1 MSATPPGPHG
11 DPLVGSGRRF
21 ADDPFSFMHACA
33 DSYGDVTRFDLGP
46 RETYL
51 LANPADIERVLV
63 SDAERYRKPKF
74 GDGAMDRLLGDG
86 LLMSEGETW
95 QRQRRL
101 ANPSFHSRRIGALA
115 GTMVGHTES
124 QLADWEDS
132 EVVDV
137 QLEVARLTVRIIV
150 SAMFGADITDEEVR
164 TVQEKLEPLGARF
177 EPDPRRFLIP
187 DWAPT
192 RENREFAAAVDTLE
206 SVIDGI
212 VDRRRGTERD
222 PAVDPAG
229 PEGVAVR
236 GPAGDGPDGDGS
248 GDLPMDLLSVLLR
261 ARDRGE
267 QTDENLRDELVTML
281 LAGHDTTALAL
292 TYTFYLLSNHP
303 EARERVAREAEAATD
318 GGRAANDATAAALT
332 AADAREM
339 AFTERVLNESM
350 RLYPPVYTLFREPK
364 LDVKLGGYRVP
375 EGTTLM
381 CPQWVVHRSP
391 RWYDDPDAFDPS
403 RWKPERRSQRPRFAF
418 FPFGGGPRHCIGKA
432 FSLLEAKLILAKV
445 CSQYDLEYEGP
456 DLSLRGSLTMH
467 PDHPV
472 PMRIRER

>member
-1 MSATPPGPHG
+1 MSVTPPGPIG
-11 DPLVGSGRRF
+11 DPVFGNGRQY
-21 ADDPFSFMHACA
+21 ADDPFSFMRACA
-33 DSYGDVTRFDLGP
+33 DSYGDVVRFDLGP

-51 LANPADIERVLV
+51 LTNPADVERVLV
-63 SDAERYRKPKF
+63 ADADRYRKPQF
-74 GDGAMDRLLGDG
+74 GDDAMDTLLGNG

-95 QRQRRL
+95 QRQRKL
-101 ANPSFHSRRIGALA
+101 ANPSFHNRRIGALA
-115 GTMVGHTES
+115 GTMVDHTRS
-124 QLADWEDS
+124 QLADWEGGD
-132 EVVDV
+132 VVDV
-137 QLEVARLTVRIIV
+137 QLEVARLTVKIIV
-150 SAMFGADITDEEVR
+150 SAMFGADITDEEVK

-187 DWAPT
+187 NWVPT
-192 RENREFAAAVDTLE
+192 RENREFDAAVDTLE

-222 PAVDPAG
+222 PAADPAG

-236 GPAGDGPDGDGS
+236 GPAGDAD

-281 LAGHDTTALAL
+281 LAGHDTTALTL

-303 EARERVAREAEAATD
+303 EARERVAEEAATATE
-318 GGRAANDATAAALT
+318 GGAPT
-332 AADAREM
+332 AADARDME
-339 AFTERVLNESM
+339 FTERVLNEAM

-364 LDVKLGGYRVP
+364 LDVKIGGYRIP
-375 EGTTLM
+375 EGSALM
-381 CPQWVVHRSP
+381 LSQWVVHRSP
-391 RWYDDPDAFDPS
+391 RWYDDPEAFDPS
-403 RWKPERRSQRPRFAF
+403 RWTPERRSGRPRFAF

-432 FSLLEAKLILAKV
+432 FSLLEAKLILAEV
-445 CSQYDLEYEGP
+445 CSRYDLGYEGP

>member
-1 MSATPPGPHG
+1 MSATPPGPIG
-11 DPLVGSGRRF
+11 DPVFGNGRQY

-33 DSYGDVTRFDLGP
+33 DSYGDVVRFDLGP

-51 LANPADIERVLV
+51 LTNPADIERVLV
-63 SDAERYRKPKF
+63 ADAERYRKPQF
-74 GDGAMDRLLGDG
+74 GDDAMDTLLGQG

-95 QRQRRL
+95 QRQRKL
-101 ANPSFHSRRIGALA
+101 ANPSFHNRRIGALA
-115 GTMVGHTES
+115 GTMVDHTQS
-124 QLADWEDS
+124 QLADWNDGEI
-132 EVVDV
+132 VDI
-137 QLEVARLTVRIIV
+137 QLEVARLTVKIIV
-150 SAMFGADITDEEVR
+150 SAMFGADITDEEVK
-164 TVQEKLEPLGARF
+164 TVQKKLEPLGARF

-187 DWAPT
+187 NWVPT
-192 RENREFAAAVDTLE
+192 RENREFDAAIDTLE

-212 VDRRRGTERD
+212 VERRRGTERD
-222 PAVDPAG
+222 PNVDPAG
-229 PEGVAVR
+229 PQGVAVR
-236 GPAGDGPDGDGS
+236 GPAGDGD

-267 QTDENLRDELVTML
+267 QSDKNLRDELVTML

-303 EARERVAREAEAATD
+303 EARERVAAE
-318 GGRAANDATAAALT
+318 ATAAT
-332 AADAREM
+332 ADGPPTATDAREM
-339 AFTERVLNESM
+339 AFTDRVLNESM

-364 LDVKLGGYRVP
+364 LDVKLGGYRIP
-375 EGTTLM
+375 EGSALM
-381 CPQWVVHRSP
+381 LSQWVIHRSS
-391 RWYDDPDAFDPS
+391 RWYDDPERFDPA
-403 RWKPERRSQRPRFAF
+403 RWTSERRSQRPRFAY

-432 FSLLEAKLILAKV
+432 FSLLEAKLILAEV
-445 CSQYDLEYEGP
+445 CSRYDLDYEGP

>member
-1 MSATPPGPHG
+1 MSVTPPGPIG
-11 DPLVGSGRRF
+11 DPVFGNGRQY
-21 ADDPFSFMHACA
+21 ADDPFSFMRACA
-33 DSYGDVTRFDLGP
+33 DSYGDIVRFDLGP

-51 LANPADIERVLV
+51 LTNPADVERVLV
-63 SDAERYRKPKF
+63 SDADRYRKPQF
-74 GDGAMDRLLGDG
+74 GDDAMDTLLGNG

-95 QRQRRL
+95 QRQRKL
-101 ANPSFHSRRIGALA
+101 ASPSFHNRRIGALG

-124 QLADWEDS
+124 QLADWSDGD
-132 EVVDV
+132 VVDI
-137 QLEVARLTVRIIV
+137 QLEVARLTVKIIV
-150 SAMFGADITDEEVR
+150 SAMFGADITDEEVK

-187 DWAPT
+187 NWVPT
-192 RENREFAAAVDTLE
+192 RENREFDAAIDTLE

-212 VDRRRGTERD
+212 VERRRGTERD
-222 PAVDPAG
+222 PSVDPAG
-229 PEGVAVR
+229 PDGVGVR
-236 GPAGDGPDGDGS
+236 GPAGDGD

-292 TYTFYLLSNHP
+292 TYTFYLLSKHP
-303 EARERVAREAEAATD
+303 EARERVAAEAEAATAD
-318 GGRAANDATAAALT
+318 GAPT
-332 AADAREM
+332 AADVRDM
-339 AFTERVLNESM
+339 DFTERVLNESM
-350 RLYPPVYTLFREPK
+350 RMYPPVYTLFREPK
-364 LDVKLGGYRVP
+364 LDVKLGGYRIP
-375 EGTTLM
+375 EGSALM
-381 CPQWVVHRSP
+381 LSQWVVHRSP
-391 RWYDDPDAFDPS
+391 RWYDDPEAFDPS
-403 RWKPERRSQRPRFAF
+403 RWHPERRSQRPRFAY

-472 PMRIRER
+472 PMQIRGR

>member
-1 MSATPPGPHG
+1 MSATPPGPIG
-11 DPLVGSGRRF
+11 DPVFGNGRQY
-21 ADDPFSFMHACA
+21 AADPFSFMRACA
-33 DSYGDVTRFDLGP
+33 DSYGDVIRFDLGP

-51 LANPADIERVLV
+51 LTNPEAIERVLV
-63 SDAERYRKPKF
+63 ADADRYRKPQF
-74 GDGAMDRLLGDG
+74 GDDAMDTLLGNG

-101 ANPSFHSRRIGALA
+101 ANPSFHNRRVGALA
-115 GTMVGHTES
+115 GTMVDHTES
-124 QLADWEDS
+124 QLADWADG
-132 EVVDV
+132 EVVDI
-137 QLEVARLTVRIIV
+137 QLEVARLTVKIIV
-150 SAMFGADITDEEVR
+150 SAMFGADITDEEVK

-187 DWAPT
+187 NWVPT

-212 VDRRRGTERD
+212 VARRRGTEHD
-222 PAVDPAG
+222 PSVDPAG

-236 GPAGDGPDGDGS
+236 GPAGDGD

-281 LAGHDTTALAL
+281 LAGHDTTALTL

-303 EARERVAREAEAATD
+303 EARERVAEE
-318 GGRAANDATAAALT
+318 ATAAT
-332 AADAREM
+332 ADGSPTGADAREM

-364 LDVKLGGYRVP
+364 LDVKLGGYRIP
-375 EGTTLM
+375 EGSALM
-381 CPQWVVHRSP
+381 LSQWVVHRSP
-391 RWYDDPDAFDPS
+391 RWYDDPDTFDPS

>member
-11 DPLVGSGRRF
+11 DPVFGNGRRY
-21 ADDPFSFMHACA
+21 ASDPFSFMRACA
-33 DSYGDVTRFDLGP
+33 DSYGDVVRFDLGP

-51 LANPADIERVLV
+51 LTNPADIERVLV
-63 SDAERYRKPKF
+63 ADAERYRKPQF
-74 GDGAMDRLLGDG
+74 GDDAMDRLLGNG

-95 QRQRRL
+95 QRQRKL
-101 ANPSFHSRRIGALA
+101 ANPSFHNQRIGALA
-115 GTMVGHTES
+115 GTMVDHTES
-124 QLADWEDS
+124 QLADWDDG
-132 EVVDV
+132 EVVDI
-137 QLEVARLTVRIIV
+137 QLEVARLTVKIIV

-212 VDRRRGTERD
+212 VERRQGTQRD
-222 PAVDPAG
+222 PSVDPAG
-229 PEGVAVR
+229 PEGVSVR
-236 GPAGDGPDGDGS
+236 GPAGDGQGGDGS
-248 GDLPMDLLSVLLR
+248 DDLPMDLLSVLLR

-303 EARERVAREAEAATD
+303 EARERVASEAIEATSGGPPTAT
-318 GGRAANDATAAALT
+318 
-332 AADAREM
+332 DAREM
-339 AFTERVLNESM
+339 RYTERVLNESM

-364 LDVKLGGYRVP
+364 LDVKLGGYRIP
-375 EGTTLM
+375 EGSALM
-381 CPQWVVHRSP
+381 CSQWVVHRSP
-391 RWYDDPDAFDPS
+391 RWYDDPDAFDPG
-403 RWKPERRSQRPRFAF
+403 RWKPERRSQRPRFAY
-418 FPFGGGPRHCIGKA
+418 FPFGGGPRHCIGKS

-472 PMRIRER
+472 PMRIHER

>member
-1 MSATPPGPHG
+1 MSVTPPGPIG
-11 DPLVGSGRRF
+11 DPLFGNGRQY
-21 ADDPFSFMHACA
+21 ADDPFSFIRACA
-33 DSYGDVTRFDLGP
+33 DSYGDVVRFDLGP

-51 LANPADIERVLV
+51 LTNPADVERVLV
-63 SDAERYRKPKF
+63 ADAERYRKPDF
-74 GDGAMDRLLGDG
+74 GDDAIDTLLGNG

-95 QRQRRL
+95 QRQRKL
-101 ANPSFHSRRIGALA
+101 ASPSFHSRRIGALA
-115 GTMVGHTES
+115 GTMVEHTES
-124 QLADWEDS
+124 QLADWADG

-137 QLEVARLTVRIIV
+137 QLEVARLTVKIIV
-150 SAMFGADITDEEVR
+150 SAMFGADITDEEVK
-164 TVQEKLEPLGARF
+164 TVQKKLEPLGARF

-187 DWAPT
+187 NWVPT
-192 RENREFAAAVDTLE
+192 RENREFDAAIDTLE

-222 PAVDPAG
+222 PGVDPAG

-236 GPAGDGPDGDGS
+236 GPAGDGPTGDGE

-303 EARERVAREAEAATD
+303 EARERVAREA
-318 GGRAANDATAAALT
+318 AAAVADGSPT

-339 AFTERVLNESM
+339 RFTERVLNESM

-364 LDVKLGGYRVP
+364 LDVKLGGYRIP
-375 EGTTLM
+375 EGSALM
-381 CPQWVVHRSP
+381 CSQWAIHRSP

-403 RWKPERRSQRPRFAF
+403 RWEPERRSERPRFAY

-432 FSLLEAKLILAKV
+432 FSLLEAKLILAEV
-445 CSQYDLEYEGP
+445 CSRYDLEYEGP

-472 PMRIRER
+472 PMRVRER

>member
-1 MSATPPGPHG
+1 MSATPPGPIG
-11 DPLVGSGRRF
+11 DPFFGNGRQF

-33 DSYGDVTRFDLGP
+33 ESYGDVIRFDLGP

-51 LANPADIERVLV
+51 LTNPADIERVLV
-63 SDAERYRKPKF
+63 ADAERYRKPQF
-74 GDGAMDRLLGDG
+74 GDDAMDTLLGQG

-95 QRQRRL
+95 QRQRKL
-101 ANPSFHSRRIGALA
+101 ANPSFHNRRIGALD
-115 GTMVGHTES
+115 GTMVDHTQS
-124 QLADWEDS
+124 QLADWSDGDI
-132 EVVDV
+132 VDV
-137 QLEVARLTVRIIV
+137 QLEVARLTVKIIV
-150 SAMFGADITDEEVR
+150 SAMFGADITDEEVK

-187 DWAPT
+187 NWVPT
-192 RENREFAAAVDTLE
+192 RENREFDAAINTLE

-212 VDRRRGTERD
+212 VERRRGTERD
-222 PAVDPAG
+222 PGVDPAG

-236 GPAGDGPDGDGS
+236 GPAGDGD

-281 LAGHDTTALAL
+281 LAGHDTTALTL

-303 EARERVAREAEAATD
+303 AARERVAAEAEAATAD
-318 GGRAANDATAAALT
+318 GPPT
-332 AADAREM
+332 AADVREM
-339 AFTERVLNESM
+339 AYTDRVLNESM

-364 LDVKLGGYRVP
+364 LDVKLGGYRIP
-375 EGTTLM
+375 EGSALM
-381 CPQWVVHRSP
+381 LSQWVTHRSS
-391 RWYDDPDAFDPS
+391 RWYDNPEQFDPS
-403 RWKPERRSQRPRFAF
+403 RWKPERRSRRPRFAY

-432 FSLLEAKLILAKV
+432 FSLLEAKLILAEV
-445 CSQYDLEYEGP
+445 CSQYDLDYEGP

-467 PDHPV
+467 PNHPV

>member
-1 MSATPPGPHG
+1 MSVTPPGPIG
-11 DPLVGSGRRF
+11 DPLFGNGRQF
-21 ADDPFSFMHACA
+21 ADDPFTFMRACA
-33 DSYGDVTRFDLGP
+33 DSYGDVVRFDLGP

-51 LANPADIERVLV
+51 LTNPDDIERVLV
-63 SDAERYRKPKF
+63 AEAERYRKPRF
-74 GDGAMDRLLGDG
+74 GDDAMGRLLGEG
-86 LLMSEGETW
+86 LLLSEGETW
-95 QRQRRL
+95 RRQRTL

-115 GTMVGHTES
+115 GTMVEHTES
-124 QLADWEDS
+124 QLAEWEPD

-137 QLEVARLTVRIIV
+137 QLEIARLTVRIIV
-150 SAMFGADITDEEVR
+150 SAMFGANVTEEEVR

-187 DWAPT
+187 NWVPT

-222 PAVDPAG
+222 PTVDPAG
-229 PEGVAVR
+229 SEGVAVG
-236 GPAGDGPDGDGS
+236 GPPGDADVDV
-248 GDLPMDLLSVLLR
+248 PMDLLSVLLR

-267 QTDENLRDELVTML
+267 QTDENLRDEMVTML

-292 TYTFYLLSNHP
+292 TYTFYLLSKHP
-303 EARERVAREAEAATD
+303 TARERVEREAEAATAD
-318 GGRAANDATAAALT
+318 GPPD
-332 AADAREM
+332 AADARDM
-339 AFTERVLNESM
+339 TYTDRVLSESM

-364 LDVKLGGYRVP
+364 LDVKIDGYRIP
-375 EGTTLM
+375 EGSALM
-381 CPQWVVHRSP
+381 CSQWVVHRSS
-391 RWYDDPDAFDPS
+391 RWYDDPDSFDPD
-403 RWKPERRSQRPRFAF
+403 RWKPERRSRRPRFAY

-432 FSLLEAKLILAKV
+432 FSLLEAKLILACV
-445 CSQYDLEYEGP
+445 CSRYELEYEGP

-472 PMRIRER
+472 PMRIREK

>member
-1 MSATPPGPHG
+1 MSVTPPGPIG
-11 DPLVGSGRRF
+11 DPVFGNGRQY
-21 ADDPFSFMHACA
+21 ADDPFSFMRACA
-33 DSYGDVTRFDLGP
+33 DSYGDVVRFDLGP

-51 LANPADIERVLV
+51 LTNPADVERVLV
-63 SDAERYRKPKF
+63 SDADRYRKPQF
-74 GDGAMDRLLGDG
+74 GDDAMDTLLGNG

-95 QRQRRL
+95 QRQRKL
-101 ANPSFHSRRIGALA
+101 ANPSFHNRRIGALA
-115 GTMVGHTES
+115 GTMVDHTES
-124 QLADWEDS
+124 QLADWSDGD
-132 EVVDV
+132 VVDI
-137 QLEVARLTVRIIV
+137 QLEVARLTVKIIV
-150 SAMFGADITDEEVR
+150 SAMFGADITDEEVK

-187 DWAPT
+187 NWVPT
-192 RENREFAAAVDTLE
+192 RENREFDAAVDTLE

-212 VDRRRGTERD
+212 VERRRGTERD
-222 PAVDPAG
+222 PTVDPAG
-229 PEGVAVR
+229 SEGVAVR
-236 GPAGDGPDGDGS
+236 GPAGDGD

-267 QTDENLRDELVTML
+267 QTAENLRDEMVTML

-303 EARERVAREAEAATD
+303 EARQRVAAEAAE
-318 GGRAANDATAAALT
+318 ATAGGSLAAG
-332 AADAREM
+332 DVREM
-339 AFTERVLNESM
+339 EFTERVLNESM

-364 LDVKLGGYRVP
+364 LDVKVGGYRIP
-375 EGTTLM
+375 EGSALM
-381 CPQWVVHRSP
+381 LSQWVVHRSP
-391 RWYDDPDAFDPS
+391 RWYDDPEAFDPS
-403 RWKPERRSQRPRFAF
+403 RWKPKRRSQRPRFAY

-445 CSQYDLEYEGP
+445 CSQYELDYEGP
-456 DLSLRGSLTMH
+456 ELSLRGSLTMH

>member
-1 MSATPPGPHG
+1 MSVTPPGPIG
-11 DPLVGSGRRF
+11 DPLFGNGRQY
-21 ADDPFSFMHACA
+21 ADDPFSFMRACA
-33 DSYGDVTRFDLGP
+33 DSYGDVVRFDLGP

-51 LANPADIERVLV
+51 LTNPDDIERVLV
-63 SDAERYRKPKF
+63 SEAERYRKPQF
-74 GDGAMDRLLGDG
+74 GDDAMDRLLGQG
-86 LLMSEGETW
+86 LLMSEGDTW
-95 QRQRRL
+95 RRQRNL
-101 ANPSFHSRRIGALA
+101 ANPSFHNRRIGALA
-115 GTMVGHTES
+115 GTMVDHTES
-124 QLADWEDS
+124 QLANWGDGD
-132 EVVDV
+132 VVDV

-150 SAMFGADITDEEVR
+150 SAMFGADVTDEEVK
-164 TVQEKLEPLGARF
+164 TVQEELEPLGARF

-187 DWAPT
+187 NWVPT
-192 RENREFAAAVDTLE
+192 RENREFDAAVDTLE

-212 VDRRRGTERD
+212 VERRRGTERD

-229 PEGVAVR
+229 PEGVAVA
-236 GPAGDGPDGDGS
+236 GPSGDPD

-292 TYTFYLLSNHP
+292 TYTFYLLSKHP
-303 EARERVAREAEAATD
+303 DARARVEREAAAATESGSPD
-318 GGRAANDATAAALT
+318 

-339 AFTERVLNESM
+339 TYTDRVLSESM

-364 LDVKLGGYRVP
+364 LDVKIDGYRIP
-375 EGTTLM
+375 EGSALM
-381 CPQWVVHRSP
+381 CSQWVVHRSS
-391 RWYDDPDAFDPS
+391 RWYDDPETFDPS
-403 RWKPERRSQRPRFAF
+403 RWTPERRSARPRFAY

-432 FSLLEAKLILAKV
+432 FSLLEAKLILACV
-445 CSQYDLEYEGP
+445 CSRYELDYEGP

>member
-1 MSATPPGPHG
+1 MSVTPPGPIG
-11 DPLVGSGRRF
+11 DPLFGNGRQF
-21 ADDPFSFMHACA
+21 ADDPFSFMRACA
-33 DSYGDVTRFDLGP
+33 DSYGDVVRFDLGP

-51 LANPADIERVLV
+51 LTNPADIERVLV
-63 SDAERYRKPKF
+63 ADAEQYRKPQF
-74 GDGAMDRLLGDG
+74 GDDAMDTLLGDG

-95 QRQRRL
+95 QRQRKL
-101 ANPSFHSRRIGALA
+101 ANPSFHNRRIGALDE
-115 GTMVGHTES
+115 TMVGHTES
-124 QLADWEDS
+124 QLADWNDGD
-132 EVVDV
+132 VVDI
-137 QLEVARLTVRIIV
+137 QLEVARLTVKIIV
-150 SAMFGADITDEEVR
+150 SAMFGADITDEEVK

-187 DWAPT
+187 NWVPT
-192 RENREFAAAVDTLE
+192 RENREFDAAIDTLE

-222 PAVDPAG
+222 PSVDPAG

-236 GPAGDGPDGDGS
+236 GPAGDGD

-261 ARDRGE
+261 ARDRDE

-303 EARERVAREAEAATD
+303 EARERVASEAEAAVD
-318 GGRAANDATAAALT
+318 GGRAADESTTADGGPSAS
-332 AADAREM
+332 DVRDME
-339 AFTERVLNESM
+339 FTERVLNESM

-364 LDVKLGGYRVP
+364 LDVKLGGYRIP
-375 EGTTLM
+375 EGSALM
-381 CPQWVVHRSP
+381 LSQWVVHRSP
-391 RWYDDPDAFDPS
+391 RWYDDPETFDPS
-403 RWKPERRSQRPRFAF
+403 RWTPERRSQRPRFAY

>member
-1 MSATPPGPHG
+1 MSVTPPGPIG
-11 DPLVGSGRRF
+11 DPVFGNGRQY
-21 ADDPFSFMHACA
+21 ADDPFSFMRACA
-33 DSYGDVTRFDLGP
+33 DSYGDVVRFDLGP

-51 LANPADIERVLV
+51 LTNPADVERVLV
-63 SDAERYRKPKF
+63 ADADRYRKPQF
-74 GDGAMDRLLGDG
+74 GDDAMDTLLGNG

-95 QRQRRL
+95 QRQRKL
-101 ANPSFHSRRIGALA
+101 ANPSFHNRRIGALA
-115 GTMVGHTES
+115 GTMVDHTES
-124 QLADWEDS
+124 QLADWSDGD
-132 EVVDV
+132 VVDV
-137 QLEVARLTVRIIV
+137 QLEVARLTVKIIV
-150 SAMFGADITDEEVR
+150 SAMFGADITDEEVK
-164 TVQEKLEPLGARF
+164 TVQEELEPLGARF

-187 DWAPT
+187 NRVPT
-192 RENREFAAAVDTLE
+192 RENREFDAAIDTLE

-222 PAVDPAG
+222 PAADPAG

-236 GPAGDGPDGDGS
+236 GPAGDAD

-303 EARERVAREAEAATD
+303 EARERVAAEAEAATTD
-318 GGRAANDATAAALT
+318 GAPT
-332 AADAREM
+332 AADARDME
-339 AFTERVLNESM
+339 FTERVLNESM

-364 LDVKLGGYRVP
+364 LDVKIGGYRIP
-375 EGTTLM
+375 EGSALM
-381 CPQWVVHRSP
+381 LSQWVVHRSP
-391 RWYDDPDAFDPS
+391 RWYDDPEAFDPG
-403 RWKPERRSQRPRFAF
+403 RWTPERRSGRPRFAF

-456 DLSLRGSLTMH
+456 ELSLRGSLTMH

>member
-1 MSATPPGPHG
+1 MSVTPPGPIG
-11 DPLVGSGRRF
+11 DPVFGNGRQF
-21 ADDPFSFMHACA
+21 ADDPFTFMRACA
-33 DSYGDVTRFDLGP
+33 DSYGDVIRFDLGP

-51 LANPADIERVLV
+51 LTNPADVERVLV
-63 SDAERYRKPKF
+63 ADADRYRKPQF
-74 GDGAMDRLLGDG
+74 GDDAMDTLLGDG
-86 LLMSEGETW
+86 LLMSEGDTW
-95 QRQRRL
+95 QRQRKL
-101 ANPSFHSRRIGALA
+101 ANPSFHNRRIAALD
-115 GTMVGHTES
+115 GTMVDHTRS
-124 QLADWEDS
+124 QLADWNDGD
-132 EVVDV
+132 VVDI
-137 QLEVARLTVRIIV
+137 QLEVARLTVKIIV
-150 SAMFGADITDEEVR
+150 SAMFGADITDEEVK

-187 DWAPT
+187 NWVPT
-192 RENREFAAAVDTLE
+192 RENREFDAAIDTLE

-222 PAVDPAG
+222 PSVDPAG
-229 PEGVAVR
+229 PDGVAVR
-236 GPAGDGPDGDGS
+236 GPAGDGD

-281 LAGHDTTALAL
+281 LAGHDTTALTL

-303 EARERVAREAEAATD
+303 EARERVAAEAEAAVA
-318 GGRAANDATAAALT
+318 GGAPT

-339 AFTERVLNESM
+339 KFTERVLNEAM

-364 LDVKLGGYRVP
+364 LDVKLGGYRIP
-375 EGTTLM
+375 EGSALM
-381 CPQWVVHRSP
+381 LSQWVVHRSP
-391 RWYDDPDAFDPS
+391 RWYDDPEAFDPS
-403 RWKPERRSQRPRFAF
+403 RWAPERRSRRPRFAY

-432 FSLLEAKLILAKV
+432 FSLLEAKLILAEV
-445 CSQYDLEYEGP
+445 CSRYDLDYEGP